1 MLTITTS
8 SRLLLSALLGLVVV
22 SPVVAEIP
30 LEVEQI
36 LKLEPHVEGGKSL
49 FGVCIN
55 CHGSEGWGA
64 YSGAYPQIAGQH
76 ASVIIKQLIDIS
88 AGRRENP
95 EMLAA
100 ARELADQGAQ
110 ALADVAAYIASLKM
124 NPDPGVGD
132 ADDAA
137 LEGAA
142 QTYQQVCSTCH
153 GAEGEG
159 DAGKLVP
166 LLHGQNY
173 EYLLRQLKR
182 IQAGKRK
189 NANPKMRELIRA
201 MPEEQLELLAAYI
214 ARLQPAESKLGPY
227 NWVNPDFVK

>member
-1 MLTITTS
+1 MLTIITTS
-8 SRLLLSALLGLVVV
+8 RLILAACLWLLVV
-22 SPVVAEIP
+22 SPVAAEAR

-36 LKLEPHVEGGKSL
+36 LTLKPNVATGKSR
-49 FGVCIN
+49 FAGCIH

-76 ASVIIKQLIDIS
+76 ASVIIKQLLDIH

-124 NPDPGVGD
+124 NPDPGVGE

-142 QTYQQVCSTCH
+142 ETYQQVCSTCH

-159 DAGKLVP
+159 NAGQLVP
-166 LLHGQNY
+166 LLQGQNY

-189 NANPKMRELIRA
+189 NANTKMRELIRR

-214 ARLQPAESKLGPY
+214 ARLQPAESRLGPY
-227 NWVNPDFVK
+227 NWINPDFQK